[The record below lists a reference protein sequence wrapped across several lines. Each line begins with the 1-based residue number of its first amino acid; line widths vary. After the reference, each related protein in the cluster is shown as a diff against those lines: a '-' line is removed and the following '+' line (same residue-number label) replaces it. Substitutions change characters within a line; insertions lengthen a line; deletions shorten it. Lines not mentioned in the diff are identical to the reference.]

1 MSRWM
6 VNVRGQSFS
15 AGGMDELKQLAKKGE
30 IGGGDIVQPPGASE
44 WLYAV
49 EIPELKVAL
58 RVDPLDGMDM
68 GDGSGAG
75 LSPLVKGGIASVMVL
90 ASLGMSAYAVQLKN
104 AIPTEQLQI
113 HDESGEKGVSYKE
126 VFITAKDASLKAE
139 ANPSSADVHPL
150 KKDARAELLGKRG
163 GWYKLRFEGKE
174 GYAPVDAVLPG
185 YYMADEKTKQDYDP
199 LYNPD
204 KYVQVGN
211 ASWTMTAEKTKKGIS
226 DLAASLQNNSKFP
239 MTDIRVVATLKD
251 AAGNVILEKEMPV
264 EGVLGANR
272 SDMIGTLNPAKGDT
286 VTPARIMFTSEF
298 EKIVLEDPKAAD
310 RWLDVVEVDVGKVD
324 GLEATLVIAEVRAIP
339 PEG

>member
-58 RVDPLDGMDM
+58 RPDELDGMDLA
-68 GDGSGAG
+68 DGSVG
-75 LSPLVKGGIASVMVL
+75 LSPMVKGAMASVMVL
-90 ASLGMSAYAVQLKN
+90 ASLGMSAYAVQLRN
-104 AIPTEQLQI
+104 SIPTEQLQI
-113 HDESGEKGVSYKE
+113 HDESGERGVSYKE

-139 ANPSSADVHPL
+139 ANPNSADVQPL

-204 KYVQVGN
+204 KYVTVGN
-211 ASWTMTAEKTKKGIS
+211 ASWTMTAEKAKKGIS
-226 DLAASLQNNSKFP
+226 DMAASLQNDSKFP

-251 AAGNVILEKEMPV
+251 SAGNVIKEKEMPV

-272 SDMIGTLNPAKGDT
+272 SDMIGTLNPAKGDDI
-286 VTPARIMFTSEF
+286 TPPRIMFTSEF

-310 RWLDVVEVDVGKVD
+310 RWIDVVEVDVGK
-324 GLEATLVIAEVRAIP
+324 LEALEAGVIIAEVRAIP